1 MGGCNMVLSRGGS
14 VVDPVDEEDEEVKE
28 DEEGKEDVAFT
39 DDNTVEVG
47 NDEVVALLA

>member
-1 MGGCNMVLSRGGS
+1 MVLSRGGS

-28 DEEGKEDVAFT
+28 DEEGKEDVAFA

-47 NDEVVALLA
+47 DDEVVALLA